1 MAAMQLSLL
10 PQELICQIFE
20 AADSLHTVCTLA
32 RVSRIFNDTWKLYT
46 TSICHEVLSHS
57 LSHFTEA
64 QELAKIQD
72 RLAARLSRRHEG
84 EGEDEE
90 DEEDEEVE
98 EVEEEEGREEACE
111 YQESSLARAQ
121 RLLANDITV
130 GRVCDFFIAEFI
142 ARNVTPAS
150 FSLQRIRP
158 PYLSPAERAR
168 FERAYYLL
176 WTCAISEG
184 LDSGR
189 VPDEP
194 GQGQSRVQSSLVA
207 TLSLR
212 ELWRMR
218 QIADFANGAYN
229 RRFRYRRLHLA
240 PEALRLFEQ
249 IELGVRDWW
258 GKTRRMMKHIAIAEL
273 HRRGGTMPTG
283 PGHLPEGCVALFDEY
298 QHYVE
303 HLPDTV

>member
-1 MAAMQLSLL
+1 MAAVQLSSL
-10 PQELICQIFE
+10 PQELICQVFE
-20 AADSLHTVCTLA
+20 AADSLQTVCALA
-32 RVSRIFNDTWKLYT
+32 RVSSVFNDTWKLYT

-57 LSHFTEA
+57 LSHFAEA
-64 QELAKIQD
+64 QELANIQH
-72 RLAARLSRRHEG
+72 RLAARPSRRPDG
-84 EGEDEE
+84 EGEIGEI
-90 DEEDEEVE
+90 
-98 EVEEEEGREEACE
+98 EEETRE
-111 YQESSLARAQ
+111 YKQPSLARAQ

-142 ARNVTPAS
+142 TPDVTPAS

-184 LDSGR
+184 LDTHRVLHAQGR
-189 VPDEP
+189 QRRIQFE
-194 GQGQSRVQSSLVA
+194 LVA

-229 RRFRYRRLHLA
+229 RRFRYRHLHLA
-240 PEALRLFEQ
+240 PQASRLFEQ
-249 IELGVRDWW
+249 IELDVRDWW
-258 GKTRRMMKHIAIAEL
+258 GQTRHMMKEHAFAEL
-273 HRRGGTMPTG
+273 HRRGGSVPTG

-298 QHYVE
+298 QYCVE